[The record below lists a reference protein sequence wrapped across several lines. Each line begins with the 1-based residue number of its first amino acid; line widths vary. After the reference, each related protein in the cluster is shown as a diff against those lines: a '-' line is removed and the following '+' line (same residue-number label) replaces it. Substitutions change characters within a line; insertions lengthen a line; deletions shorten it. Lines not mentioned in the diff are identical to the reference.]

1 MQHNTFFMYTGETE
15 STRILTS
22 VEGGIRQYII
32 IQRHQQHTI
41 PANQSYTGMAAS
53 NNNVPPSA
61 AATPASGVT
70 TSALNNVSTS
80 ASVKQSR
87 LANILNHP
95 SAGIDLILGIVWQV
109 QVF

>member
-1 MQHNTFFMYTGETE
+1 MYSGETE

-22 VEGGIRQYII
+22 VEGGIRQYIF

-70 TSALNNVSTS
+70 TSALNNVPTS

-87 LANILNHP
+87 LANVLNHP
-95 SAGIDLILGIVWQV
+95 SAGIDFILGIV
-109 QVF
+109 